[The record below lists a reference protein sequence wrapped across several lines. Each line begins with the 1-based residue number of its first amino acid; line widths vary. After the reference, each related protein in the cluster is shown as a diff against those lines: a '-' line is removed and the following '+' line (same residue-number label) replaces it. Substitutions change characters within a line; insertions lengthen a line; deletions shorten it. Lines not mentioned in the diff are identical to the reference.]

1 MCTNLNNSILERK
14 SITTI
19 TTPPSM
25 PSSTT
30 PVTTTTTPVLTEVT
44 PQLPLTIS
52 QFASSSSTVAP
63 TTVFNE
69 AQENMTEADNIF
81 YDESEKFYESN
92 NVALNDTKLKS
103 NKSSTLTVIDTEP
116 VQAPL
121 QSNQVIN
128 LETIKDYIFI
138 ICLPLMTIL
147 MMAIFVMVLITRHE
161 RNIRDGETL
170 FCNIHKKTKMST
182 EL

>member
-1 MCTNLNNSILERK
+1 MV
-14 SITTI
+14 
-19 TTPPSM
+19 
-25 PSSTT
+25 SSTT

-44 PQLPLTIS
+44 PQVPLTIS
-52 QFASSSSTVAP
+52 QFASSSSTDAP

-81 YDESEKFYESN
+81 YEESEKFYEST
-92 NVALNDTKLKS
+92 NVALNDTKLNS
-103 NKSSTLTVIDTEP
+103 NKSSPLTVIDTEP

-121 QSNQVIN
+121 QSNQVINGNSN

-170 FCNIHKKTKMST
+170 FCNIHNKTKMST